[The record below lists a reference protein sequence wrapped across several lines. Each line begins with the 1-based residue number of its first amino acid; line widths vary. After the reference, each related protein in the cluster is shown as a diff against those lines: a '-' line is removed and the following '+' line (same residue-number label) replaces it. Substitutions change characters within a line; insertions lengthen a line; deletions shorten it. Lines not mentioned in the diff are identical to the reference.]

1 MADQT
6 RIAATKRTE
15 FGKGAARRVRRADQV
30 PAVLYGH
37 GTPPLHLS
45 LPGHDTMMALKHTN
59 AVLTLDVDSEEH
71 LALVKDV
78 QRDPI
83 KRIIEHVDLVIIRK
97 GEKVQVDVSVHL
109 EGEAAPETVVSMD
122 YSELTVETD
131 ATSIP
136 ESFVV
141 SVEGMQAGTQVLAG
155 QVTLPAGVELITDP
169 EALVVNVSQAISEEA
184 LEAELAEAEAEAGI
198 EQDDP
203 EGETADDADDAE
215 GDADGTSGE
224 GAANEES

>member
-6 RIAATKRTE
+6 RIVATKRTE
-15 FGKGAARRVRRADQV
+15 FGKGAARRVRRADKV

-37 GTPPLHLS
+37 GTPPLHLT

-59 AVLTLDVDSEEH
+59 AVLTLDVDSDEH

-83 KRIIEHVDLVIIRK
+83 KRLIEHVDLVIIRK

-109 EGEAAPETVVSMD
+109 EGDAAPETVVSMD

-136 ESFVV
+136 ENFVV

-155 QVTLPAGVELITDP
+155 QVTMPAGVELITDP
-169 EALVVNVSQAISEEA
+169 DALVVNVSQAISEEA

-198 EQDDP
+198 EQDESED
-203 EGETADDADDAE
+203 TAEDAAAPDAE
-215 GDADGTSGE
+215 AGDAAAE
-224 GAANEES
+224 GSSNDES

>member
-6 RIAATKRTE
+6 RIAAERRTE
-15 FGKGAARRVRRADQV
+15 FGKGAARRVRRADKV

-37 GTPPLHLS
+37 GTPPLHLT
-45 LPGHDTMMALKHTN
+45 LPGHDTMMALKQTN
-59 AVLTLDVDSEEH
+59 AVLTLDVDSDEH

-83 KRIIEHVDLVIIRK
+83 KRVIEHVDLVIVRK
-97 GEKVQVDVSVHL
+97 GQKVQVDVSVHL

-136 ESFVV
+136 EYFTV

-155 QVTLPAGVELITDP
+155 QVTLPDGVELVTDP
-169 EALVVNVSQAISEEA
+169 DALVVNVSQAISEEA
-184 LEAELAEAEAEAGI
+184 MEAELADAEADAGI
-198 EQDDP
+198 EQDEPDS
-203 EGETADDADDAE
+203 
-215 GDADGTSGE
+215 DADGIDGAEGVDSGGSGDSE
-224 GAANEES
+224 TA

>member
-6 RIAATKRTE
+6 RIAAERRTE
-15 FGKGAARRVRRADQV
+15 FGKGAARRVRRADKV

-37 GTPPLHLS
+37 GTPPLHLT
-45 LPGHDTMMALKHTN
+45 LPGHDTMMALKQTN
-59 AVLTLDVDSEEH
+59 AVLTLDVDADEH

-83 KRIIEHVDLVIIRK
+83 KRVIEHVDLIIIRK
-97 GEKVQVDVSVHL
+97 GEKVQVDVSVHV

-136 ESFVV
+136 EYFTV
-141 SVEGMQAGTQVLAG
+141 SVEGMEAGTQVLAG
-155 QVTLPAGVELITDP
+155 QVTMPDGVELVTDP
-169 EALVVNVSQAISEEA
+169 DALVVNVSQAISEEA
-184 LEAELAEAEAEAGI
+184 MEAELADAEAEAGI
-198 EQDDP
+198 EQDEP
-203 EGETADDADDAE
+203 DA
-215 GDADGTSGE
+215 DADGADGDEAGDGE
-224 GAANEES
+224 GSGDSENA

>member
-15 FGKGAARRVRRADQV
+15 FGKGAARRVRRADKI

-37 GTPPLHLS
+37 GTPPLHLT

-59 AVLTLDVDSEEH
+59 AVLTLDVDSEHH

-83 KRIIEHVDLVIIRK
+83 KRLIEHVDLVIIRK
-97 GEKVQVDVSVHL
+97 GEKVEVDISVHL
-109 EGEAAPETVVSMD
+109 EGDAAPETVVSMD
-122 YSELTVETD
+122 YSELTVESD

-141 SVEGMQAGTQVLAG
+141 SVEGMEAGTQVLAG
-155 QVTLPAGVELITDP
+155 QVTLPAGVVLVTDP
-169 EALVVNVSQAISEEA
+169 DALVVNVSKAISEEE
-184 LEAELAEAEAEAGI
+184 LEAELSEAEAEAGI
-198 EQDDP
+198 EQDEP
-203 EGETADDADDAE
+203 DDAE
-215 GDADGTSGE
+215 PEGADGESAGDGAE
-224 GAANEES
+224 GSSNDN

>member
-1 MADQT
+1 MSDQT

-15 FGKGAARRVRRADQV
+15 FGKGAARRVRRADMV

-37 GTPPLHLS
+37 GTPPLHLT
-45 LPGHDTMMALKHTN
+45 LPGHDTMMALKQTN
-59 AVLTLDVDSEEH
+59 AVLTLDVDADEH

-83 KRIIEHVDLVIIRK
+83 KRTIEHVDLVIIRK
-97 GEKVQVDVSVHL
+97 GEKVEVDVSVHL
-109 EGEAAPETVVSMD
+109 EGDAAPETVVSMD

-136 ESFVV
+136 EGFTV
-141 SVEGMQAGTQVLAG
+141 SIEGMQAGTQVLAG

-184 LEAELAEAEAEAGI
+184 MEAELAEAEADAGI
-198 EQDDP
+198 EQDEP
-203 EGETADDADDAE
+203 ESDTGDAAADDGEGSSEGAPSDDA
-215 GDADGTSGE
+215 
-224 GAANEES
+224 

>member
-1 MADQT
+1 MADRT
-6 RIAATKRTE
+6 RIDAERRTE
-15 FGKGAARRVRRADQV
+15 FGKGAARRVRRADKV

-37 GTPPLHLS
+37 GTPPLHLT
-45 LPGHDTMMALKHTN
+45 LPGHDTMMALKQAN
-59 AVLTLDVDSEEH
+59 AVLSLTVDSDEH

-83 KRIIEHVDLVIIRK
+83 KRIIEHVDLIIIRK
-97 GEKVQVDVSVHL
+97 GEKVEVDVPVHL

-122 YSELTVETD
+122 YSELTVESD

-155 QVTLPAGVELITDP
+155 QVTLPEGVELVTDP

-184 LEAELAEAEAEAGI
+184 LEAELAEAEADAGI
-198 EQDDP
+198 EQDEP
-203 EGETADDADDAE
+203 EDAE
-215 GDADGTSGE
+215 SSEESAEE
-224 GAANEES
+224 GAGDGGSDSENA

>member
-1 MADQT
+1 MADRT
-6 RIAATKRTE
+6 RIDAERRTE
-15 FGKGAARRVRRADQV
+15 FGKGAARRVRRADKV

-37 GTPPLHLS
+37 GTPPLHLT
-45 LPGHDTMMALKHTN
+45 LPGHDTMMALKQAN
-59 AVLTLDVDSEEH
+59 AVLSLTVDSDEH

-83 KRIIEHVDLVIIRK
+83 KRIIEHVDLIIIRK
-97 GEKVQVDVSVHL
+97 GEKVEVDVPVHL

-122 YSELTVETD
+122 YSELTVESD

-155 QVTLPAGVELITDP
+155 QVTLPEGVELVTDP

-184 LEAELAEAEAEAGI
+184 LEAELAEAEADAGI
-198 EQDDP
+198 EQDEP
-203 EGETADDADDAE
+203 EDADSSEESAE
-215 GDADGTSGE
+215 E
-224 GAANEES
+224 GAGDGGSDSENA

>member
-6 RIAATKRTE
+6 RIAAERRTE
-15 FGKGAARRVRRADQV
+15 FGKGAARRVRRADKV

-37 GTPPLHLS
+37 GTPPLHLT
-45 LPGHDTMMALKHTN
+45 LPGHDTMMALKQTN
-59 AVLTLDVDSEEH
+59 AVLTLDVDADEH

-83 KRIIEHVDLVIIRK
+83 KRVIEHVDLIIIRK
-97 GEKVQVDVSVHL
+97 GEKVQVDVSVHV

-136 ESFVV
+136 EYFTV
-141 SVEGMQAGTQVLAG
+141 SVEGMEAGTQVLAG
-155 QVTLPAGVELITDP
+155 QVTMPDGVELVTDP
-169 EALVVNVSQAISEEA
+169 DALVVNVSQAISEEA
-184 LEAELAEAEAEAGI
+184 MEAELADAEAEAGI
-198 EQDDP
+198 EQDEP
-203 EGETADDADDAE
+203 DA
-215 GDADGTSGE
+215 DADGADGDEAGDGKGSGDSE
-224 GAANEES
+224 NA

>member
-15 FGKGAARRVRRADQV
+15 FGKGAARRVRRADKI

-37 GTPPLHLS
+37 GTPPLHLT

-83 KRIIEHVDLVIIRK
+83 KRLIEHVDLVIIRK
-97 GEKVQVDVSVHL
+97 GEKVQVDISVHL
-109 EGEAAPETVVSMD
+109 EGDAAPETVVSMD

-155 QVTLPAGVELITDP
+155 QVAMPAGVELITDP
-169 EALVVNVSQAISEEA
+169 EALVVNVSKAISEEE
-184 LEAELAEAEAEAGI
+184 LEAELSEAEAEAGI
-198 EQDDP
+198 EQDQP
-203 EGETADDADDAE
+203 EDADE
-215 GDADGTSGE
+215 GE
-224 GAANEES
+224 GADGESAGDTAEGSSTDES